1 MGHMI
6 SRTLPMT
13 TAASELNAPEVRVL
27 GGREGA
33 VVLKD
38 RVLRVWVDWTVTVA
52 SRVRGRERDAGAGFV
67 EYAGLMI
74 LIAGIF
80 TLIDQLGLDGLIS
93 GAIGDAVD
101 DVIGG

>member
-1 MGHMI
+1 M
-6 SRTLPMT
+6 
-13 TAASELNAPEVRVL
+13 
-27 GGREGA
+27 
-33 VVLKD
+33 LKE
-38 RVLRVWVDWTVTVA
+38 RVLRVWVDWTVSVT

-80 TLIDQLGLDGLIS
+80 VLIDGLGLDGQIS
-93 GAIGDAVD
+93 GAIQDAVS